1 MMSTYLINSKKTNNK
16 KSKSRFKED
25 LTKFEE
31 IFKIPEKFTWKK
43 NCISKYSMEWRFFGS
58 EIEEERVLKTS
69 FTSPKIL
76 SLEMDTYYSTS
87 KLMF

>member
-1 MMSTYLINSKKTNNK
+1 
-16 KSKSRFKED
+16 
-25 LTKFEE
+25 
-31 IFKIPEKFTWKK
+31 
-43 NCISKYSMEWRFFGS
+43 MEWWFFGS
-58 EIEEERVLKTS
+58 ESEEERVLKTS